1 MACRL
6 LCQFLIHIIMLY
18 NYRSFMIVLV
28 PFRSRP
34 LLRSARRSGWVSS
47 PLNSC
52 PVRRVDLIVEVAY
65 SRKKSHGARIKFP
78 IFFLSWMSLLRVRS
92 LMWQRDKLDSAYLME
107 RFLPEWFHQGNKF
120 RAGRSYSLQLHLI
133 RMNERTMDFILID
146 MMIMFNH

>member
-34 LLRSARRSGWVSS
+34 LLRSARRSGWLSS
-47 PLNSC
+47 LLNSC
-52 PVRRVDLIVEVAY
+52 PVRRVDPIVEVAY

-78 IFFLSWMSLLRVRS
+78 IFFSELNEFVESSKSNVAKRQTGQRILDGEVSSRVVPSEKQIPSWAIVQPPAASD
-92 LMWQRDKLDSAYLME
+92 QDE
-107 RFLPEWFHQGNKF
+107 
-120 RAGRSYSLQLHLI
+120 
-133 RMNERTMDFILID
+133 
-146 MMIMFNH
+146 